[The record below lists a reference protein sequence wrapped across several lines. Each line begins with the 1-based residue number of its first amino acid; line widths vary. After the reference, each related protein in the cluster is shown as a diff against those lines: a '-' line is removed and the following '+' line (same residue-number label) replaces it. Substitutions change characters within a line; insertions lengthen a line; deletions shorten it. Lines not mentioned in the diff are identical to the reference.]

1 MNAAIGMGRIARI
14 WMLALALGTVLGSAT
29 GATPGEPVAPRIEA
43 LRAELPGGLEAADA
57 ESIGA
62 MLDQAEA
69 DDAAAGESVEQA
81 SALRADAEA
90 ASTQI
95 AALEGRRARDHRR
108 ELDEWRALL
117 PEEEPVDSA
126 ESRLQVARG
135 DLEASRRALSRLQ
148 SELADL
154 LGQPRT
160 LVDELSEARGALED
174 RRDRRDAAAASADTE
189 ATLLQRA
196 RLAAAD
202 AALRRAEA
210 RVGLLEARQQTLPS
224 RQRLLEA
231 RRRQLEREVSLGQQ
245 RLDVLQARV
254 ERFRDAAASER
265 QRNLLET
272 QEGIA
277 GDWPQLAQEVDANLE
292 LIDRLQALEASLTTR
307 RQDAEASARQMQATE
322 DVLRSTRSRL
332 ALEGTDEALGLVL
345 LAERRRLP
353 DVRRLQRELDEVRR
367 QLANAR
373 LSALDLNDRL
383 IGLDDVESAIARAS
397 ESTGDEDST
406 LAERDPEML
415 AALEQLLETRA
426 QLLPALLET
435 TQQLVTSLSGHETSL
450 QEQIAVTSELEALLD
465 RRLLWIPSH
474 ATVDMAWLAR
484 HPAGWYDLYKPSRFP
499 TTARLLRRAMGE
511 HWDVVLAALLLLG
524 AIPLLHRR
532 VPGQLEEWAG
542 RLRHVNDDRFRYTAG
557 ALGLTLL
564 AALPAAMAV
573 FALAWLLQNVGEAGR
588 YSDSLG
594 RALAGVA
601 PTLYVASLVYWLSR
615 PMGLAAAHFRW
626 TDARLRALMMARRWL
641 LWAVVPLQFTLSLA
655 FIRNLDPA
663 LDTAGRDALLALCVV
678 FAWLSWRMLAPDG
691 LWVTSEGGSHHRLR
705 RFARVLV
712 PSALAAMAMLVL
724 AGFMLSAAMLVF
736 NLAQT
741 ALLLLALGAL
751 HALAARWLLLGERRL
766 AMRRY
771 LERKAAEA
779 EAEAQVEVTTEA
791 GEVIPDIEPDEVT
804 LQSVNAQTRRLL
816 RALVITLL
824 GIGLLWVWA
833 GLLPALGRL
842 DEIVLW
848 EVSAV
853 DASGVGFLEAI
864 SLKAVLF
871 GLFALALTFIAA
883 RNLPGLVEIGLLSS
897 EAVDAPTRYAI
908 TSISRYLIVIVGMMI
923 GVGLLG
929 VRWSQLQWM
938 AAALT
943 VGLGFGLQEI
953 FANFISGIILLFER
967 PFRVGDVITVGNEQL
982 TGTVTKIRTR
992 ATTLRDFENKEIVV
1006 PNKTF
1011 ITGQLINWTLTDTR
1025 TRITVKV
1032 GVAYGTPPEKV
1043 HALLRQAAEEH
1054 PLVMKDPGPA
1064 SWFMAFGAS
1073 SLDFE
1078 LRVFVSSFSDRLVT
1092 LNELNM
1098 RIAEL
1103 FAEHGIEIA
1112 FPQMDLHVRDLP
1124 PRRSPPPRQRDDDPG
1139 EPAPAT

>member
-1 MNAAIGMGRIARI
+1 MNGAIGKGRIAGV
-14 WMLALALGTVLGSAT
+14 WWALTLSLATSLALGAPPRES
-29 GATPGEPVAPRIEA
+29 VAPQIET
-43 LRAELPGGLEAADA
+43 LRAELPSGLATPEA
-57 ESIGA
+57 ENLTTLLS
-62 MLDQAEA
+62 QAEA
-69 DDAAAGESVEQA
+69 DDAAAGATVEEAQR
-81 SALRADAEA
+81 LRSDAEVA
-90 ASTQI
+90 ATQV
-95 AALEGRRARDHRR
+95 AALEARRARDHRR
-108 ELDEWRALL
+108 DLDEWLALL
-117 PEEEPVDSA
+117 PDEEPVESA
-126 ESRLQVARG
+126 ESRLQTARA
-135 DLEASRRALSRLQ
+135 DLDASRRALSRLQ

-154 LGQPRT
+154 LAQPRA
-160 LVDELSEARGALED
+160 LVDELSEARNSLEE
-174 RRDRRDAAAASADTE
+174 RRDRRESAAVTAASD

-196 RLAAAD
+196 RLVAAE

-210 RVGLLEARQQTLPS
+210 QVGLLEARQQTLPS

-231 RRRQLEREVSLGQQ
+231 RRRSLEREVSLGQQ
-245 RLDVLQARV
+245 RLDVLQARA
-254 ERFRDAAASER
+254 ERFRDAAARER
-265 QRNLLET
+265 QSTLLST
-272 QEGIA
+272 QEEIA
-277 GDWPQLAQEVDANLE
+277 GEWPQLSDEVDTNLE
-292 LIDRLQALEASLTTR
+292 LIDRLQRLESRLTSR

-373 LSALDLNDRL
+373 LSALDLNDRM
-383 IGLDDVESAIARAS
+383 IGLDDVDAAIARAQ
-397 ESTGDEDST
+397 EDVGDEDTAS
-406 LAERDPEML
+406 AERDPAML
-415 AALEQLLETRA
+415 SALEQLLDTRA
-426 QLLPALLET
+426 ELLPSLLET
-435 TQQLVTSLSGHETSL
+435 TQQLVSALSEHETSL
-450 QEQIAVTSELEALLD
+450 QEQIAVTAELEALLD

-474 ATVDMAWLAR
+474 ATVDLAWLAR
-484 HPAGWYDLYKPSRFP
+484 HPAGWHDLYKPSRFP
-499 TTARLLRRAMGE
+499 TTARLLRRAMGD
-511 HWDVVLAALLLLG
+511 HWDVVLAGLLLL
-524 AIPLLHRR
+524 AVIPLLRHR
-532 VPGQLEEWAG
+532 VPLRLAEWA
-542 RLRHVNDDRFRYTAG
+542 RHLRHVNDDRFRYTA
-557 ALGLTLL
+557 ATLALTLL
-564 AALPAAMAV
+564 AALPLALAV

-594 RALAGVA
+594 RALAGVV
-601 PTLYVASLVYWLSR
+601 PTIYVSSLLYWLCR
-615 PMGLAAAHFRW
+615 PSGLAAVHFRW
-626 TDARLRALMMARRWL
+626 TDARLRALTLIRRWL
-641 LWAVVPLQFTLSLA
+641 LWAVVPLQFTLGLA

-678 FAWLSWRMLAPDG
+678 LGWLTWRVLAPDG
-691 LWVTSEGGSHHRLR
+691 LWVTSEGGSHHRMR
-705 RFARVLV
+705 RFSRVLV
-712 PSALAAMAMLVL
+712 PGSLAVMALLVL
-724 AGFMLSAAMLVF
+724 MGFMLSAAMLVF
-736 NLAQT
+736 NLWQT
-741 ALLLLALGAL
+741 AVLLLALGIL

-771 LERKAAEA
+771 LERKAGESD
-779 EAEAQVEVTTEA
+779 AEAQVEVTTES

-848 EVSAV
+848 QVSAV
-853 DASGVGFLEAI
+853 DGSGVGFLEAI

-871 GLFALALTFIAA
+871 GLFALVLTFIAA
-883 RNLPGLVEIGLLSS
+883 RNLPGLVELGLLSS

-908 TSISRYLIVIVGMMI
+908 TSISRYLIVITGMMI
-923 GVGLLG
+923 GIGLLG

-967 PFRVGDVITVGNEQL
+967 PFRVGDVITVGDQL

-1032 GVAYGTPPEKV
+1032 GVAYGTPPQKV
-1043 HALLRQAAEEH
+1043 HSLLRKAAEEH

-1103 FAEHGIEIA
+1103 FAEHDIEIA

-1124 PRRSPPPRQRDDDPG
+1124 PRRPPPKREPG
-1139 EPAPAT
+1139 DGDAAPAAS